1 MRLRGAFAGPPTRVV
16 LGGTPDLRLHVRDP
30 LAVDAGAV
38 YDVLKGAA
46 VDLPTGVKVTGR
58 EAYGGLVLWLALR
71 EPGFCWLEAA
81 GPEADARSVPPLFAV
96 AGKYRS
102 AVGVFDAGG
111 AGFYMRPPGD
121 SLEAEAAPRPFEL
134 YVRALGQ
141 GDGIARRLCR
151 QAQAWDAAG
160 RPGTDGLRI
169 RALPIDVGYEP
180 AANEDVVE
188 KRWTRLVLDRP
199 A

>member
-1 MRLRGAFAGPPTRVV
+1 M
-16 LGGTPDLRLHVRDP
+16 
-30 LAVDAGAV
+30 
-38 YDVLKGAA
+38 
-46 VDLPTGVKVTGR
+46 
-58 EAYGGLVLWLALR
+58 
-71 EPGFCWLEAA
+71 
-81 GPEADARSVPPLFAV
+81 
-96 AGKYRS
+96 
-102 AVGVFDAGG
+102 
-111 AGFYMRPPGD
+111 
-121 SLEAEAAPRPFEL
+121 
-134 YVRALGQ
+134 RALGQ
-141 GDGIARRLCR
+141 GGGIARRLCR